1 MFCVR
6 PPLKEPPEGDCTS
19 HTTHKCCSV
28 IVVLLALQA
37 PGAVMSASTGLAKS
51 RSLIYDHF
59 IGFFELL
66 STFFLTPLDIQSY
79 AAVHQL
85 IVLIL
90 KYVAV
95 AFS

>member
-6 PPLKEPPEGDCTS
+6 PPLKEPPEGDCTT
-19 HTTHKCCSV
+19 HTHKCCHV
-28 IVVLLALQA
+28 IAVFLALQA
-37 PGAVMSASTGLAKS
+37 PGAVMSACTDLAKS
-51 RSLIYDHF
+51 RSLIYNHF

-85 IVLIL
+85 IVLIR